1 MNAMLRKLLLAT
13 AAVALVTGPA
23 LADDDDDDR
32 GRGKGNGKGQEI
44 ELRNPAGLVDM
55 DELDLPTG
63 EQQIVLNGQ
72 LNDAAV
78 EATQTLNVTGGEV
91 SGAVNGTAA
100 AIANSLNVESRAPVT
115 NVANVQVN
123 AAAVSATLDATVSQ
137 EASIAGSELTSAA
150 LGNSLNGT
158 FDAASVSRTLTGQ
171 VNDAQVTA
179 DATVDLTD
187 ATAGTVDATAAAI
200 GNSANV
206 TIGFA
211 D

>member
-23 LADDDDDDR
+23 LADDDDDR

-44 ELRNPAGLVDM
+44 ELRNPAGLVDT

-63 EQQIVLNGQ
+63 EQRIVLNGQ

-123 AAAVSATLDATVSQ
+123 AAEVSATLDATVSQ
-137 EASIAGSELTSAA
+137 EASIESSELTSAA

-158 FDAASVSRTLTGQ
+158 FDSASVSRTLTGQ
-171 VNDAQVTA
+171 VNEAQVGA